1 MLLNCKISI
10 MKRRNES
17 RKNKGIVKLVIKGW
31 IGERTVMKK
40 YLEGFLEYLKF
51 EKGLSENTLEAYGRD
66 LAKFLTYLKQQE
78 IKHPGEVKRSHILDF
93 LSYLLDEGAA
103 FSSSARNLSSIKSFF
118 RFLVLEGHI
127 NINPADNLD
136 SPKIHRK
143 LPEVLTVEEI
153 DRLMSVPN
161 VVTPIG
167 LRDRAMFELMYATGL
182 RVSELLSLDVD
193 DINLSE
199 GYVRCLGK
207 GRKERIVPVG
217 QTASFWVERYIGRSR
232 QKLIKGASIRV
243 LFVNANG
250 RRLTRQGFWKILNK
264 HVDQSDIKKEV
275 TPHTLRHSFATHL
288 LENGADL
295 RSVQEMLGHADIST
309 TQIYTHLTKIHLREV
324 YQRSHPR
331 A

>member
-1 MLLNCKISI
+1 
-10 MKRRNES
+10 
-17 RKNKGIVKLVIKGW
+17 
-31 IGERTVMKK
+31 MKK
-40 YLEGFLEYLKF
+40 YLDGFLEYLKF
-51 EKGLSENTLEAYGRD
+51 EKGLSDNTLEAYGRD
-66 LAKFLTYLKQQE
+66 LVKFLAYLKQRKIE
-78 IKHPGEVKRSHILDF
+78 HPREVKRSDI
-93 LSYLLDEGAA
+93 LSYLGLLLDEGAA

-118 RFLVLEGHI
+118 RFLVLEGQI
-127 NINPADNLD
+127 TVNPAENLD

-143 LPEVLTVEEI
+143 LPQVLTVEEV
-153 DRLMSVPN
+153 DRLLANPN
-161 VVTPIG
+161 VISPTG

-182 RVSELLSLDVD
+182 RVSELLSLEVD
-193 DINLSE
+193 DVNLTS
-199 GYVRCLGK
+199 GYVRCMGK
-207 GRKERIVPVG
+207 GRRERIVPMG

-232 QKLIKGASIRV
+232 QQLIKGAINRI

-250 RRLTRQGFWKILNK
+250 RKMTRQGFWKILNK
-264 HVDQSDIKKEV
+264 HVSQAGITKEV

-309 TQIYTHLTKIHLREV
+309 TQIYTHLTKTHLREV

>member
-1 MLLNCKISI
+1 
-10 MKRRNES
+10 
-17 RKNKGIVKLVIKGW
+17 
-31 IGERTVMKK
+31 MKK
-40 YLEGFLEYLKF
+40 YLDGFLEYLKF

-66 LAKFLTYLKQQE
+66 LSKFLAYLKQRKIE
-78 IKHPGEVKRSHILDF
+78 NPIDVKRSDILAF
-93 LSYLLDEGAA
+93 VGQLLDEGAA
-103 FSSSARNLSSIKSFF
+103 FSSSARHLSSIKSFF
-118 RFLVLEGHI
+118 RFLIIEGHI
-127 NINPADNLD
+127 AANPADNLE
-136 SPKIHRK
+136 SPKIRRK
-143 LPEVLTVEEI
+143 LPEVLTVQEV
-153 DRLMSVPN
+153 DRLLSSPN
-161 VVTPIG
+161 VVSLTG

-182 RVSELLSLDVD
+182 RVSELLALEVD
-193 DINLSE
+193 DINLSA

-232 QKLIKGASIRV
+232 QKLIKGTVNRT
-243 LFVNANG
+243 LFVNAKG
-250 RRLTRQGFWKILNK
+250 RKMTRQGFWKLLNK
-264 HVDQSDIKKEV
+264 HVEQAGITKEV

-309 TQIYTHLTKIHLREV
+309 TQIYTHLTKAHLREV